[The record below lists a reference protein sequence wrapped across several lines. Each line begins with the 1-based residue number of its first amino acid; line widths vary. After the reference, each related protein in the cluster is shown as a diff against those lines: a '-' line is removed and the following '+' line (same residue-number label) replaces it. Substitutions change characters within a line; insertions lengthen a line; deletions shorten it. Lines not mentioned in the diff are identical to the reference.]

1 MSSLLTLGADRIV
14 SMSSSLT
21 LDADKIVLCHCR
33 VHSLWIMTELNH
45 CPPYSPWM
53 LTELSHCRV
62 PLRRLF
68 LPSPSR
74 RHWAFSSE
82 NRPKN
87 PDLTS
92 HITLCT
98 VFSSTVASLPLDAA
112 AASGCCRRRRRY
124 CCCCCCCCF
133 YQWTS
138 PWSPLTI
145 SKVLRLFAFYLW
157 KQWRGSKMHG
167 LQFTMISTKSPPGST
182 LVI

>member
-124 CCCCCCCCF
+124 CCF
-133 YQWTS
+133 VIVVVVVVSINGQARD
-138 PWSPLTI
+138 LH
-145 SKVLRLFAFYLW
+145 LRYRRFWGCLRFIYENNGVEARCTDYNLRW
-157 KQWRGSKMHG
+157 YRLNL
-167 LQFTMISTKSPPGST
+167 LQD
-182 LVI
+182 LR